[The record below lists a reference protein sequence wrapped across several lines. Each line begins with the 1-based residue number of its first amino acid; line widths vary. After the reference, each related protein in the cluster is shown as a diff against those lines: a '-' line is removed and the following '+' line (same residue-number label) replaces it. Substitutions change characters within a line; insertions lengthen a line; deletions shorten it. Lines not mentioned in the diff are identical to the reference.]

1 MDIRQHIPII
11 QWGREKLQEKLENIW
26 DQLKQ
31 KNNIPKCTGYSE
43 NSAQKERRK
52 ISNQ

>member
-1 MDIRQHIPII
+1 MEIRQHIPTI
-11 QWGREKLQEKLENIW
+11 QWGGEKSQEKLENIW
-26 DQLKQ
+26 DLLKQ

-43 NSAQKERRK
+43 NSAQKERGK